1 MCTNASRGV
10 TLVELVV
17 FIVVIGVGMAGLFAV
32 FNTVTK
38 GSADPEVRKQAIA
51 IAESLMDEVALMPFT
66 YCDPNDANASTAAS
80 SAGCAVAPGNSE
92 DFLPLGPKGAESRGS
107 VANPLVNVSGYNT
120 YSTTGIK
127 DITNTS
133 ILGLGGYSAAIT
145 VAQTTLGPGTDSNA
159 FDTIAITSNPPYSV
173 APALRISIQVTHL
186 ASGVSFTLEGYRTRY
201 APNTAP

>member
-1 MCTNASRGV
+1 V

-38 GSADPEVRKQAIA
+38 GSADPEVRKQMIA

-66 YCDPNDANASTAAS
+66 YCDPNDANASTATS

-92 DFLPLGPKGAESRGS
+92 DFLPLGPKGGESRGS
-107 VANPLVNVSGYNT
+107 VANPLVNVSGYNGI
-120 YSTTGIK
+120 SMSSGIQDITGIT
-127 DITNTS
+127 IT
-133 ILGLGGYSAAIT
+133 GLGAYSASIVVT
-145 VAQTTLGPGTDSNA
+145 QTALGPGTDANA
-159 FDTIAITSNPPYSV
+159 FDAIGITSSPPYSV
-173 APALRISIQVTHL
+173 APALRISVTVSHT
-186 ASGVSFTLEGYRTRY
+186 SGVSFTLEGYRTRY